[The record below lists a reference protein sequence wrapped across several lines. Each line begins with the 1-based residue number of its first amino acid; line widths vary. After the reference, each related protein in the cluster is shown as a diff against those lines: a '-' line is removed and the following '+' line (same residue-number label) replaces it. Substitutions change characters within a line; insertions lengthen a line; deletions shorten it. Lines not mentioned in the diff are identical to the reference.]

1 MCTIVFA
8 WHEFETVPLAV
19 AANRDEAPDR
29 PSSAPRVVDGDPSIL
44 MPEDERAGGT
54 WMGVNEHRLFAIVAN
69 RWNEGDLGSERSRG
83 LLVRDVLSAATI
95 DAADSILRSAIAEYE
110 YDGFS
115 LLVATQSAARLFI
128 WDGTL
133 ETHSLEPGTHVIVNV
148 GFDDEYDVPET
159 RRAIGERQVATAE
172 EIRETLQSEPG
183 ESPSEWLDRAGRVLG
198 DHDVGACIHHE
209 KYQTVSSSLVSI
221 GGDGAVEWQY
231 ADGPPCTA
239 PFRDVDGQ
247 I

>member
-8 WHEFETVPLAV
+8 WQEFETVPLAV

-29 PSSAPRVVDGDPSIL
+29 PSGVPRVVEGDPSIL

-54 WMGVNEHRLFAIVAN
+54 WMGVNENRLFAIVAN
-69 RWNEGDLGSERSRG
+69 RWNESDLKGERSRG

-95 DAADSILRSAIAEYE
+95 EEADSILRSAMAENE

-115 LLVATQSAARLFI
+115 MLVATASSARLYI

-133 ETHSLEPGTHVIVNV
+133 ETYSLDPGMHVIVNV
-148 GFDDEYDVPET
+148 GFDEKYDVPES
-159 RRAIGERQVATAE
+159 RRSIGERQVETAE
-172 EIRETLQSEPG
+172 RIRDTLQTEPG
-183 ESPSEWLDRAGRVLG
+183 ESPSEWLERAGTVLG

-221 GGDGAVEWQY
+221 GTDGAIQWRY

-239 PFRDVDGQ
+239 TFRDVDGQ